1 MSKSVCN
8 MTLCAAVLLLAATF
22 ASFAQTAGDPSAT
35 GGRASTV
42 PPEVVKDL
50 APTGT
55 LRAAINVSNIVLAQR
70 DPAGGE
76 PHGVTV
82 DLARELARRLGVG
95 IELVIFQ
102 SAGRVTDAL
111 TTGVWDV
118 AFLANEP
125 VRAAV
130 IDFTAPY
137 VLIEGTYMVPV
148 DSALQTIADVD
159 RAGVRIAVARGSA
172 YDLYLTRTL
181 ENAALVRYATA
192 GLAVPQFVADKLEA
206 AAGVKQPLL
215 LFAKGHPGVRVMD
228 GRFQVI
234 AEAMGTPRGR
244 DPGADYPR
252 GFVEEMKATG
262 FVAEA
267 LARSNQPDAG
277 VAPPAENLTKETPC
291 RSAGSLVSRRLS
303 RRFAQRRRPRRN
315 GRPGR

>member
-1 MSKSVCN
+1 MSKSVYNKTLYDMKLCN
-8 MTLCAAVLLLAATF
+8 KTLCAAVLLLAATF
-22 ASFAQTAGDPSAT
+22 ASFAQTAGHPSAN
-35 GGRASTV
+35 GGW
-42 PPEVVKDL
+42 
-50 APTGT
+50 
-55 LRAAINVSNIVLAQR
+55 AINVSNIVLAQR
-70 DPAGGE
+70 DPTGGE
-76 PHGVTV
+76 PHGITV
-82 DLARELARRLGVG
+82 DLAHELARRLGVG
-95 IELVIFQ
+95 IELVIFH

-111 TTGVWDV
+111 KTGAWDV

-181 ENAALVRYATA
+181 KNATLVRYATA
-192 GLAVPQFVADKLEA
+192 SLAVPQFVADKLEA

-215 LFAKGHPGVRVMD
+215 LFAKSHPGVRVMD

-244 DPGADYPR
+244 DLGARYLR

-267 LARSNQPDAG
+267 LARSNQPDAS
-277 VAPPAENLTKETPC
+277 VAPPAEN
-291 RSAGSLVSRRLS
+291 
-303 RRFAQRRRPRRN
+303 
-315 GRPGR
+315 

>member
-1 MSKSVCN
+1 MSKTLYDKTLCTK
-8 MTLCAAVLLLAATF
+8 TLCAAALLLAATF
-22 ASFAQTAGDPSAT
+22 ASFAQTAGDPSAN
-35 GGRASTV
+35 GDRASTM
-42 PPEVVKDL
+42 PPEVVKNL

-76 PHGVTV
+76 PHGITV
-82 DLARELARRLGVG
+82 DLARALARRLGVG
-95 IELVIFQ
+95 IELVVFQ

-111 TTGVWDV
+111 ASGVWDV

-125 VRAAV
+125 ARAAV
-130 IDFTAPY
+130 IEFTAPY
-137 VLIEGTYMVPV
+137 VLIEGTFMVPV
-148 DSALQTIADVD
+148 RSPLRVIADVD

-181 ENAALVRYATA
+181 RNATLVCYATA

-215 LFAKGHPGVRVMD
+215 LFAKGNSGVRVMD
-228 GRFQVI
+228 GRFQEI
-234 AEAMGTPRGR
+234 AEAMGVPRGR
-244 DPGADYPR
+244 DIGARYLR

-267 LARSNQPDAG
+267 LERSNQPDAI
-277 VAPPAENLTKETPC
+277 VAPPAEN
-291 RSAGSLVSRRLS
+291 
-303 RRFAQRRRPRRN
+303 
-315 GRPGR
+315 